1 MTPETRRSAIVALVT
16 ERGELSI
23 DALSH
28 HFGVSLQTVRS
39 DLRDLTAQGLL
50 LRRHGMV
57 ATFARENIGY
67 QQREIVNINGKRWIG
82 ERVARLLCDAQS
94 CFLGTGTTV
103 EMVAR
108 ALPGTTSLSAFT
120 NNLHA
125 ALPLSQLTGCE
136 LTVAGGRIRKRDL
149 DIIGSDAL
157 TFFSRY
163 RVDIGVVSVGGIG
176 ESGDLY
182 DFNDEE
188 VVARQALIA
197 SADMTVLVVDSTKF
211 GRTALCRNGCI
222 SDFDYVV
229 SDREPTAQQQAA
241 IAQRHTQWLSRRDG

>member
-1 MTPETRRSAIVALVT
+1 MTPEIRRSAIVALVT
-16 ERGELSI
+16 ERGESSI
-23 DALSH
+23 EALSH

-57 ATFARENIGY
+57 APFARENIGY
-67 QQREIVNINGKRWIG
+67 QQREIVNINGKRRIG
-82 ERVARLLCDAQS
+82 ELVAQLLSHAQS

-108 ALPGTTSLSAFT
+108 ALPEHTTLAAFT

-125 ALPLSQLTGCE
+125 ALPLSQLANCE

-163 RVDIGVVSVGGIG
+163 RVDFGVVSVGGIG
-176 ESGDLY
+176 ETGELY
-182 DFNDEE
+182 DFNDDE
-188 VVARQALIA
+188 VAARQALMANAEQTI
-197 SADMTVLVVDSTKF
+197 LVVDSTKF
-211 GRTALCRNGCI
+211 GLTALCRNGCAG
-222 SDFDYVV
+222 DFDYVV
-229 SDREPTAQQQAA
+229 SDRPPTSQQQ
-241 IAQRHTQWLSRRDG
+241 TQLSRRHTRWLSKK